1 MLNPLKKFNLKF
13 DKAEE
18 QKDSARGGDDLV
30 QIEDKNEGQ
39 GSEGDDENLLT
50 FDESINQENE

>member
-39 GSEGDDENLLT
+39 GDDENLLT